1 MNALLLDVNVGW
13 TVDLSVGSAA
23 LDARNQSML
32 DSLAAA
38 DKVIAAGLPEPGTW
52 LHGLLAEMEQLL
64 KAEEVKL
71 GTIGYPELVFHR
83 QLHDRAR
90 RMMQSARVAL
100 DKATDPAQVEVV
112 VRARSAE
119 LSVWF
124 MRHIQDA
131 DKLFFPYIDARYL
144 QPTS

>member
-1 MNALLLDVNVGW
+1 MNARPLNVNVGW
-13 TVDLSVGSAA
+13 TADLSVGSVT
-23 LDARNQSML
+23 LDARNESML

-38 DKVIAAGLPEPGTW
+38 DKVIAAGLPEPAAW
-52 LHGLLAEMEQLL
+52 LHGLFAEMEQLL
-64 KAEEVKL
+64 KAEEGEL
-71 GTIGYPELVFHR
+71 GTVGYPELVFHR
-83 QLHDRAR
+83 QLHGRVR

-100 DKATDPAQVEVV
+100 DKAAGPGQVEAV

-144 QPTS
+144 QSIL

>member
-1 MNALLLDVNVGW
+1 MNALLLDINVGW

-32 DSLAAA
+32 DQLAGAERIV
-38 DKVIAAGLPEPGTW
+38 DAGVPEPGAW
-52 LHGLLAEMEQLL
+52 LHGLVAEMEALL
-64 KAEEVKL
+64 KAEETQLAAV
-71 GTIGYPELVFHR
+71 GYPELVFHR

-100 DKATDPAQVEVV
+100 DKAAGTAQVEAV

-119 LSVWF
+119 LAVWF

-144 QPTS
+144 QSTS